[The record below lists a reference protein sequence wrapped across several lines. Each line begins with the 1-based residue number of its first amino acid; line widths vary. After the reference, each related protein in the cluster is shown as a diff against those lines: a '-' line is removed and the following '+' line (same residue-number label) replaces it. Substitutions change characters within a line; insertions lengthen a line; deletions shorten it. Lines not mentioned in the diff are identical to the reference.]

1 MESQGGK
8 ICKTERLKMANQI
21 FWYRDSLLA
30 SLVDGVR
37 ASGNLDVHVRMTP
50 TARGKRLGP
59 LEVPVDEEVESMH
72 LKFLQQPPPGWNFAE
87 AIERFNSN
95 VSYSGL
101 LHAVTA
107 EVREGRRFGYE

>member
-1 MESQGGK
+1 MFL
-8 ICKTERLKMANQI
+8 CVLC
-21 FWYRDSLLA
+21 RDSLLA

-50 TARGKRLGP
+50 TPRGKRLGP
-59 LEVPVDEEVESMH
+59 VEVPVDEEVESMH
-72 LKFLQQPPPGWNFAE
+72 LKFLQQPPPGWTFAE
-87 AIERFNSN
+87 SIERFNAN

-107 EVREGRRFGYE
+107 EVCF